1 MKRTIANTQFWADKK
16 VFVTGH
22 TGFKGAW
29 LSYWLVDL
37 GARVVGFSKYT
48 DAQQKEFADN
58 VENLIDGSVVGDIC
72 CSDHLTNCLQHWQ
85 PEIIFHL
92 AAQPIVRRSF
102 TDVIETFETNLMGTV
117 NLLEAVRQTSS
128 VQAVVIVTSDKC
140 YKNLEKGLP
149 FTENNP
155 LGGDDPYSASK
166 ACAEIATNSFIQS
179 FFKDFSNRGSVPRV
193 ATARAGNII
202 GGGDWGEDRLIP
214 DLARAIRTGE
224 KVHIR
229 FPQAVRP
236 WQFVF
241 DALAGYLTLA
251 ESLYSGGEDFVG
263 AWNFGPTD
271 ENLWTVDDV
280 VKTFCGINGPSVEL
294 KNSSAN
300 TGKEKMKLSLDSSKA
315 KKQLGWVTQMP
326 IATFLSRTRRWYEL
340 SIEGSPVDLLCK
352 QELEYYKNFTASQ

>member
-1 MKRTIANTQFWADKK
+1 MKRKIVNTQFWAEKK

-29 LSYWLVDL
+29 LSYWLADL
-37 GARVVGFSKYT
+37 GARVVGFSKST

-58 VENLIDGSVVGDIC
+58 VESLLNGSVVGDIC
-72 CSDHLTNCLQHWQ
+72 CSHYLTNCLQHWQ
-85 PEIIFHL
+85 PEIVFHL
-92 AAQPIVRRSF
+92 AAQPIVRRSL
-102 TDVIETFETNLMGTV
+102 TDVVETFETNLMGTV

-140 YKNLEKGLP
+140 YKNLEKGLS
-149 FTENNP
+149 FKEDNP

-166 ACAEIATNSFIQS
+166 ACAEIATNSFVQS

-236 WQFVF
+236 WQFVL

-251 ESLYSGGEDFVG
+251 ESLYSDGEDFVG

-280 VKTFCGINGPSVEL
+280 VRTFCGKNGPSLEL
-294 KNSSAN
+294 KNSVTN
-300 TGKEKMKLSLDSSKA
+300 TGREKMKLSLDSSKA

-326 IATFLSRTRRWYEL
+326 ITTFLSRTRRWYEM
-340 SIEGSPVDLLCK
+340 SIDGSPVDILCK